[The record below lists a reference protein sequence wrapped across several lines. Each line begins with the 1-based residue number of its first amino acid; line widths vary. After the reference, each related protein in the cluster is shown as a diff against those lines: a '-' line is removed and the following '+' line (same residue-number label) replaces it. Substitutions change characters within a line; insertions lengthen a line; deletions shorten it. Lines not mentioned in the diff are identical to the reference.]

1 MRQPHLLLFDEPTNG
16 ADMEMID
23 SMAEAIRA
31 FNGGVI
37 VISHDFRLLSK
48 VSDEIWVIDHG
59 IQVCVFFVKCCIA
72 LKFGRRYGMG
82 ISRAIRRVSG
92 SQLGRP

>member
-1 MRQPHLLLFDEPTNG
+1 
-16 ADMEMID
+16 
-23 SMAEAIRA
+23 
-31 FNGGVI
+31 
-37 VISHDFRLLSK
+37 LLSK

-59 IQVCVFFVKCCIA
+59 IQVRLFLCRIV
-72 LKFGRRYGMG
+72 LRSSFGCRYGMG